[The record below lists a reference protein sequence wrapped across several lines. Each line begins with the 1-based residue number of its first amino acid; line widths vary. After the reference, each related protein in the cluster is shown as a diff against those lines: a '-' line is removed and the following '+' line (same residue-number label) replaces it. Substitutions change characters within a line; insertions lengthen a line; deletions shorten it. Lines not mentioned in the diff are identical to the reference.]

1 MRKKIPNKPF
11 HSSLTYQPNQETAV
25 PEILFLITREE
36 RRRSSRWN
44 SDPRWRER
52 LGRAARGG
60 RGRGRPGG
68 AGARQH
74 PGAPRAGGRGAPPR
88 PCPVSGVGVR
98 GGAGTLPA
106 GPRSSGRSSP
116 RRFPGP
122 RRCRG
127 PGGRQG
133 PGPGGAEFPAPK
145 RTGGSGCAVAA
156 PESLQPA
163 AEFLCIS
170 SSRARRARC
179 SRCKIF
185 PFFLVS
191 THSLVVERFVY
202 PDRMSSGL
210 ALILQ
215 IIHLQLRTLSL

>member
-1 MRKKIPNKPF
+1 MARK
-11 HSSLTYQPNQETAV
+11 A
-25 PEILFLITREE
+25 
-36 RRRSSRWN
+36 
-44 SDPRWRER
+44 
-52 LGRAARGG
+52 RAC
-60 RGRGRPGG
+60 
-68 AGARQH
+68 GAREPG
-74 PGAPRAGGRGAPPR
+74 PGAPWRGGGPAASRGSACRGPRGPPGTVPRVRCRGERRGRAPPGRAPLLGAQQPPALPR
-88 PCPVSGVGVR
+88 P
-98 GGAGTLPA
+98 PA
-106 GPRSSGRSSP
+106 GPRPRGAAGAGAGAGESGVPCSKKDL
-116 RRFPGP
+116 
-122 RRCRG
+122 
-127 PGGRQG
+127 GG
-133 PGPGGAEFPAPK
+133 GG
-145 RTGGSGCAVAA
+145 GGCAVAA

-179 SRCKIF
+179 SRCKAF